1 MLKASSY
8 TVELRSCYC
17 FFPKRR
23 RAHLR
28 DRLLQNLF
36 ECSHLFSS
44 LLVLMVDFVTS
55 LVVVVVALHIML
67 LIVEVEL
74 GNFTLVY
81 DGVAELVTPKGVDE
95 YFAPSGSF

>member
-1 MLKASSY
+1 M
-8 TVELRSCYC
+8 
-17 FFPKRR
+17 
-23 RAHLR
+23 R

-55 LVVVVVALHIML
+55 LVVVVVALYIML